1 MAAVVCNTQIAANN
15 QNRSDSIASQPMP
28 EHRDGLPLA
37 AVQAT
42 SAGPVVL
49 AAVVAPAT
57 KPGKTGYFRYSGAK
71 PWSRA
76 VLENL
81 LPANPVRALFPFGG
95 SASDAFGYVDLF
107 EKIVVADA
115 NADIINAHKWVVA
128 EPEKVIEACQAL
140 FADYGSSEGFEQ
152 VRAAFRAGTPDNLIH
167 AAQYI
172 YLQQHNKG
180 GISRYSKMSGYNASF
195 AKDNDKDGASRKRV
209 VPAAAIRRFAK
220 QFAKADLVHAKCLAT
235 LAMAGKGDVAL
246 LDPPYNPLAGQ
257 KKTHNQYTA
266 EGFHYADHEMMVKA
280 AEAACRRGATIFV
293 HDHDTTQTR
302 ELHKHCTEILPV
314 LVLRKNGE
322 TPEYVAEAVFIYRPV
337 AAAQVVATPKIV
349 LAPAANDQM
358 FAAFNKD
365 GYIDEPH
372 LAVAYEGKGNIAD
385 ATLWAH
391 PVDGKWY
398 AGIDYAFRS
407 GQYQAETLLPAKLDK
422 GYDTA
427 SLAIESAAV
436 RLLSSLDAK
445 FPDLGALVQVEA
457 SQVSAMRGWLNAQIE
472 GARKGGF
479 EPKPTFTFIDLFAGI
494 GGFHLAMKQVGGKC
508 VLACEINE
516 ESRKT
521 YLANH
526 DMTGV
531 TFAADI
537 TKLEAALVPDHDVLC
552 AGFPCQAFSIAG
564 GKHGFDDQ
572 RGGLIFDMLRIIKA
586 KRPKLLLL
594 ENVKNFCSGE
604 GGKWSS
610 TLRRRLAG
618 MGYAVS
624 AKVLNAARF
633 STAQERERVFFVAY
647 RRDVFA
653 NVQGFQF
660 PLGDGKWVSVADIL
674 EADAPEG
681 HYGADRIDL
690 CPTVDKSSPLQ
701 RVGMLKDRDGKV
713 RHGQDARVY
722 DTNFHAT
729 TLMASQ
735 DNCGVYLVNG
745 KARSLTPRERA
756 RLQGFPDTFQPHPVK
771 THANRQLGNS
781 IAVPVAAAIA
791 KAMNQQFFNQ
801 AA

>member
-1 MAAVVCNTQIAANN
+1 MAAVVRNTLITAKN
-15 QNRSDSIASQPMP
+15 QKCADFLASQPMP
-28 EHRDGLPLA
+28 KRQGGVPLA

-57 KPGKTGYFRYSGAK
+57 KPGKTAYFRYSGAK

-81 LPANPVRALFPFGG
+81 LPADSVRALFPFGG

-140 FADYGSSEGFEQ
+140 FAEYGSREGFEQ
-152 VRAAFRAGTPDNLIH
+152 VRAVFRAGTPDSLIH

-172 YLQQHNKG
+172 YLQQHNSG
-180 GISRYSKMSGYNASF
+180 GTSRYSKTSGYNASF
-195 AKDNDKDGASRKRV
+195 AKDTDKDGASRKRV

-246 LDPPYNPLAGQ
+246 LDPPYNPLDGQ
-257 KKTHNQYTA
+257 KKTHIHYTA
-266 EGFHYADHEMMVKA
+266 EGFYLDDHKNMVKA
-280 AEAACRRGATIFV
+280 TKAACRRGATVFV
-293 HDHDTTQTR
+293 HDHDTPQTR

-314 LVLRKNGE
+314 LVLRKNGKK
-322 TPEYVAEAVFIYRPV
+322 PEYVAEAVFIYRPV
-337 AAAQVVATPKIV
+337 AAAQVVAPKIEV
-349 LAPAANDQM
+349 APAANDKT

-365 GYIDEPH
+365 GYIDEPQ

-391 PVDGKWY
+391 PVDGKWF
-398 AGIDYAFRS
+398 AGFDFAFRT
-407 GQYQAETLLPAKLDK
+407 GEYQAETLLPAKLDK

-427 SLAIESAAV
+427 SLAIESAAL
-436 RLLSSLDAK
+436 RFLSSLDTK
-445 FPDLGALVQVEA
+445 FPDLRALVKAEANQVL
-457 SQVSAMRGWLNAQIE
+457 AMRGWTNAQIE
-472 GARKGGF
+472 VAHKGGF
-479 EPKPTFTFIDLFAGI
+479 EPKPAFIFIDLFAGI
-494 GGFHLAMKQVGGKC
+494 GGFHGAMKQVGGKC
-508 VLACEINE
+508 ALACEINE
-516 ESRKT
+516 KSRKT

-526 DMTGV
+526 DMAGV
-531 TFAADI
+531 PFAADI
-537 TKLEAALVPDHDVLC
+537 TQLEAALVPDHDVLC

-572 RGGLIFDMLRIIKA
+572 RGSLIFHMLRIIEA

-604 GGKWSS
+604 GGMWSR

-618 MGYAVS
+618 MGYAVT
-624 AKVLNAARF
+624 AKVLNAAHF
-633 STAQERERVFFVAY
+633 GTAQERERVFFVAY
-647 RRDVFA
+647 RRDAFA
-653 NVQGFQF
+653 DVQGFQM
-660 PLGDGKWVSVADIL
+660 PVGDGKWISVADIL
-674 EADAPEG
+674 EADAPDG
-681 HYGADRIDL
+681 RYGADQIEP
-690 CPTVDKSSPLQ
+690 CPTVDESSPLQ
-701 RVGMLKDRDGKV
+701 RVGMLKSRDGTV

-722 DTNFHAT
+722 DPAFHAT
-729 TLMASQ
+729 TLMATQ

-756 RLQGFPDTFQPHPVK
+756 RLQGFPDTFKPHPVK
-771 THANRQLGNS
+771 THANKQFGNS
-781 IAVPVAAAIA
+781 IAVPVAAAIGHA
-791 KAMNQQFFNQ
+791 INQQFFKQ

>member
-1 MAAVVCNTQIAANN
+1 MASTSCTRSSSVPSVVSSVPAVDSAPVVGPCVDTPLIWPGCKDWIVDAVASHIPADATRLIDLFMGSGTVSLKLADRFQTVLMCDVNPDLVDFMRMALDAPETLIAKATPLFSAGMNGGDAYRKQRTLFNQGGRSRTPARFLYLNRHCYGGMIRYNKKGGFNTAAGNRKSSVFPVENIRGMSKRLPHAVV
-15 QNRSDSIASQPMP
+15 
-28 EHRDGLPLA
+28 ELA
-37 AVQAT
+37 DFRVTMQM
-42 SAGPVVL
+42 AG
-49 AAVVAPAT
+49 
-57 KPGKTGYFRYSGAK
+57 
-71 PWSRA
+71 
-76 VLENL
+76 
-81 LPANPVRALFPFGG
+81 
-95 SASDAFGYVDLF
+95 
-107 EKIVVADA
+107 
-115 NADIINAHKWVVA
+115 
-128 EPEKVIEACQAL
+128 
-140 FADYGSSEGFEQ
+140 
-152 VRAAFRAGTPDNLIH
+152 AG
-167 AAQYI
+167 
-172 YLQQHNKG
+172 
-180 GISRYSKMSGYNASF
+180 
-195 AKDNDKDGASRKRV
+195 
-209 VPAAAIRRFAK
+209 
-220 QFAKADLVHAKCLAT
+220 DLVIA
-235 LAMAGKGDVAL
+235 
-246 LDPPYNPLAGQ
+246 DPPYLDSTITYTSGGFDATAQADLARE
-257 KKTHNQYTA
+257 A
-266 EGFHYADHEMMVKA
+266 ELA
-280 AEAACRRGATIFV
+280 AARGATVIVFN
-293 HDHDTTQTR
+293 HDTGTARALYAQAT
-302 ELHKHCTEILPV
+302 ELVSLAIQRKLGKHEKV
-314 LVLRKNGE
+314 
-322 TPEYVAEAVFIYRPV
+322 PEVMAIYRPV
-337 AAAQVVATPKIV
+337 AAAQVVATPKV
-349 LAPAANDQM
+349 VVAHAANDQM
-358 FAAFNKD
+358 FAVFNKD

-372 LAVAYEGKGNIAD
+372 LAVPYAGKGNIAD

-391 PVDGKWY
+391 PVEGKWY
-398 AGIDYAFRS
+398 AGIDYAFRTV
-407 GQYQAETLLPAKLDK
+407 QYQAETLLPAKLDK

-457 SQVSAMRGWLNAQIE
+457 NQVSAMRGWLNAQIE

-479 EPKPTFTFIDLFAGI
+479 EPEPTLTFIDLFAGI

-531 TFAADI
+531 PFAADI

-572 RGGLIFDMLRIIKA
+572 RGGLIFDMLRIIEA

-604 GGKWSS
+604 RGKWSR

-653 NVQGFQF
+653 DVQGFRF

-674 EADAPEG
+674 EADAPDG
-681 HYGADRIDL
+681 HYGADRIEQ
-690 CPTVDKSSPLQ
+690 CPTVDKTSLLQ

-722 DTNFHAT
+722 DPNFHAT

-735 DNCGVYLVNG
+735 DNCGLYLVNG

-771 THANRQLGNS
+771 THANKQFGNS
-781 IAVPVAAAIA
+781 IAVPVAAAIGHA
-791 KAMNQQFFNQ
+791 INQQFFKQ

>member
-1 MAAVVCNTQIAANN
+1 MDAVASHIPADATRLIDLFMGSGTVSLKLADRFQTVLMCDVNPDLVDFMRMALDAPETLIAKATPLFSAGMNGGDAYRKQRTLFNQGGRSRTPARFLYLNRHCYGGMIRYNKKGGFNTAAGNRKSSVFPVENIRGMSKRLPHAVV
-15 QNRSDSIASQPMP
+15 
-28 EHRDGLPLA
+28 ELA
-37 AVQAT
+37 DFRVTMQM
-42 SAGPVVL
+42 AG
-49 AAVVAPAT
+49 
-57 KPGKTGYFRYSGAK
+57 
-71 PWSRA
+71 
-76 VLENL
+76 
-81 LPANPVRALFPFGG
+81 
-95 SASDAFGYVDLF
+95 
-107 EKIVVADA
+107 
-115 NADIINAHKWVVA
+115 
-128 EPEKVIEACQAL
+128 
-140 FADYGSSEGFEQ
+140 
-152 VRAAFRAGTPDNLIH
+152 AG
-167 AAQYI
+167 
-172 YLQQHNKG
+172 
-180 GISRYSKMSGYNASF
+180 
-195 AKDNDKDGASRKRV
+195 
-209 VPAAAIRRFAK
+209 
-220 QFAKADLVHAKCLAT
+220 DLVIA
-235 LAMAGKGDVAL
+235 
-246 LDPPYNPLAGQ
+246 DPPYLDSTITYTSGGFDATAQADLARE
-257 KKTHNQYTA
+257 A
-266 EGFHYADHEMMVKA
+266 ELA
-280 AEAACRRGATIFV
+280 AARGATVIVFN
-293 HDHDTTQTR
+293 HDTSTARALYAQAT
-302 ELHKHCTEILPV
+302 ELVSLAIQRKLGKHEKV
-314 LVLRKNGE
+314 
-322 TPEYVAEAVFIYRPV
+322 PEVMAIYRPV
-337 AAAQVVATPKIV
+337 AAAQVVATPKV
-349 LAPAANDQM
+349 VVAPAANDQM
-358 FAAFNKD
+358 FAVFNKD

-372 LAVAYEGKGNIAD
+372 LAVPYAGKGNIAD

-391 PVDGKWY
+391 PVEGKWY
-398 AGIDYAFRS
+398 AGIDYAFRT

-457 SQVSAMRGWLNAQIE
+457 NQVSAMRGWLNAQIE

-479 EPKPTFTFIDLFAGI
+479 EPEPTLTFIDLFAGI

-531 TFAADI
+531 PFAADI

-572 RGGLIFDMLRIIKA
+572 RGGLIFDMLRIIEA

-604 GGKWSS
+604 RGKWSR

-653 NVQGFQF
+653 DVQGFRF

-674 EADAPEG
+674 EADAPDG
-681 HYGADRIDL
+681 HYGADRIEL
-690 CPTVDKSSPLQ
+690 CPTVDRTSPLQ
-701 RVGMLKDRDGKV
+701 RVGKLKDRDGKV

-722 DTNFHAT
+722 DPNFHAT

-735 DNCGVYLVNG
+735 DNCGLYLVNG

-771 THANRQLGNS
+771 THANKQFGNS
-781 IAVPVAAAIA
+781 IAVPVAAAIGYA
-791 KAMNQQFFNQ
+791 INQQFFKQ